1 MLAFTLY
8 ELLGILLSVVAGI
21 VVGGLWYSPLM
32 FGPLWMRE
40 AGLDDEKMKNMSTT
54 PGQAVTMAAILGAL
68 FAVFMTVL
76 FEWIGVRTVAQGAL
90 LALACCATFYVVPLL
105 IHSVFEDSS
114 KKVWAIYASH
124 ELVLSAVV
132 GAIVSWSTLA

>member
-1 MLAFTLY
+1 MFAFSLY
-8 ELLGILLSVVAGI
+8 EILGIVLSVVASI
-21 VVGGLWYSPLM
+21 AVGGLWYSPLM

-40 AGLDDEKMKNMSTT
+40 VGLDEEKMRNMSTT
-54 PGQAVTMAAILGAL
+54 PAQAVTMAAVLGAL
-68 FAVFMTVL
+68 FALLMNVL
-76 FEWIGVRTVAQGAL
+76 FAWIGVRTVGQGAL
-90 LALACCATFYVVPLL
+90 LALACSITFYAVPLL

-124 ELVLSAVV
+124 ELVLSAAV